1 MTGQSGR
8 NGMGS
13 RRSSEAG
20 AALTPPDVRLPRS
33 QPARDVH
40 ARRRSGVAAALFTG
54 ALFTG
59 ALVAGFGAFA
69 SQPALAQVQTQVQ
82 AQTQAQTGAAN
93 LARPAARQ
101 ADVFVREDLASNA
114 VRLETR
120 LRAEPGAGQRPGAQA
135 RQAAEMALGR
145 GQWGTA
151 MAAARDA
158 IFADGKDA
166 AAWLIW
172 ARAAR
177 EAAPGDRS
185 NSWRLRNDAITAAYA
200 GYQFATERQ
209 QKAEALAELGAALAA
224 TSSWRPALNAYAAS
238 LALAPAPNVRAA
250 WADLRKKHGF
260 RITNYKVDSDAAS
273 PRVCFT
279 FSEPLARGR
288 VDFAPFVALAGAA
301 NAAVTTEGQQLCV
314 DGLRHGQTYGVVLRQ
329 GLPSAVGEDLLA
341 NADYQIYVRDRS
353 AMARFTGRNYV
364 LPRTGQEGIP
374 VVTVNTSAVRI
385 ELARIGD
392 RSLLPTVRSGN
403 FMAQLSR
410 DGVDEVL
417 TQKGYKVWSG
427 DLEVKSQLN
436 ADVITAFPVQE
447 ATGGKLEPGVYV
459 MTAQPVGAV
468 PLDRESDYG
477 ERATQWFVVSDLGL
491 TAVSSENGVRTVVRS
506 LATAKPVSGVEVRL
520 VARNNDV
527 LATQKSDAS
536 GVVAFDPGLGR
547 GKGGLAPGMVVANG
561 ADGDYGFLDLEQTA
575 FDLSDRGV
583 KGREAPGPMDAFL
596 FTERGVYRSGETVFL
611 TALLR
616 NNRAEA
622 TAGAPLTLVVRRPD
636 GVEYRRAV
644 VEDQGLGG
652 RSLSIPLLS
661 GAQGGTWRVKAYVD
675 PKGDSVGEATFL
687 VEDYVPERL
696 EVNLKPAS
704 PVLQPGEPAQVAVD
718 ARYLYGAPGSG
729 LTVSGEVGV
738 AEAPA
743 TAVKG
748 LDGYQVG
755 IDDEKFEAVTA
766 ELEETV
772 RTDGAGKAVVSA
784 PVSDVAAARPL
795 QATVTLRVG
804 EDGGRAVSRS
814 VTLPILPSGPVIG
827 VKRLFGELNAGATA
841 NFDVVMAQPD
851 GARMARQLKW
861 SLYKVERRYQW
872 FNSDGRWNSEPVK
885 TSRRVGDGVIEAT
898 AGAPAR
904 IAAPV
909 DWGSWRLEVTSDGGG
924 AAAVTSVSFHVGY
937 GVEASADTPDA
948 LEVTLDKAAYKAGD
962 VMQARINARFG
973 GTATLMIVTDRVQ
986 HEQAVSLAADGTTV
1000 SVPVKADWGAGA
1012 YAVAFAHRPLDVAA
1026 KRMPGRALGLS
1037 WFSIDRE
1044 QRELGVTLAPPAQMR
1059 PRSQLAIPVTLT
1071 GLKPGEEAF
1080 VTVAAVDVGIL
1091 NLTRYEP
1098 PRPQNYY
1105 LGQRQLGAELRDLY
1119 GYLIDG
1125 MQGARGALRSGGDAA
1140 ALMQGDA
1147 PTQEPLARYSGV
1159 VKVGPDGKTVVNFDI
1174 PSFNGAVRVMAT
1186 AWSAG
1191 RVGSANTDVVVR
1203 DPVVVTATA
1212 PRFMAIGDQSRLHV
1226 QVDNV
1231 DAAPG
1236 DYAVNVDLAGP
1247 GLAPADALSRTL
1259 KLAKGGKTS
1268 FEIPLTATGKGV
1280 VRLAIQVN
1288 GKDVEASQTVA
1299 LRTQPGA
1306 PALARRTVRPLPPGA
1321 SVELTGELLAD
1332 LVPGT
1337 GVASVAAT
1345 QSTALNAPALLRALD
1360 LYPYG
1365 CTEQTV
1371 SKALPLLYSNQLAA
1385 AHAMPADNDADRR
1398 VNDSIARV
1406 LSRQDSNGSFGLWSV
1421 GGDDIWLDAYVSD
1434 FLTRARERGFSV
1446 PQQPFDLALERLRNT
1461 VANAGDFNAS
1471 SSDGLAYAIYVLAR
1485 NGRPVMGDL
1494 RYLADTKIR
1503 EISTPLGRAQVAA
1516 ALALLGDR
1524 PRANNAFGAAVTSL
1538 KSETSGVW
1546 RPDYG
1551 SRLRDGA
1558 AILTLAAEAGAGADL
1573 VQQAATVVEQSRA
1586 MVNYTSTQENVWLLL
1601 AALALEKDAKKL
1613 RISFNGETSSGGLSR
1628 NLDAAALAQPV
1639 RIGNVGDEPAQ
1650 LTVTTSGN
1658 PLTPEPELSRGYKVE
1673 RAYYRL
1679 DGTKVDPATLRQ
1691 NDRLAVMLR
1700 ITESAAEN
1708 ARLLVVDHLPAG
1720 VEIENPKLVE
1730 GSSLSAFAWVDK
1742 DQTAPSATEFR
1753 DDRFVAAYE
1762 RRKGQPAFINVGYIV
1777 RVVSPGRF
1785 VHPPATAEDM
1795 YRPDRFGRSASGVMT
1810 VEAARKP

>member
-1 MTGQSGR
+1 MS
-8 NGMGS
+8 
-13 RRSSEAG
+13 A
-20 AALTPPDVRLPRS
+20 
-33 QPARDVH
+33 
-40 ARRRSGVAAALFTG
+40 
-54 ALFTG
+54 
-59 ALVAGFGAFA
+59 
-69 SQPALAQVQTQVQ
+69 
-82 AQTQAQTGAAN
+82 
-93 LARPAARQ
+93 AARQ
-101 ADVFVREDLASNA
+101 PDAFVRDDLASNA

-120 LRAEPGAGQRPGAQA
+120 LRGEAGAGAQHSPA
-135 RQAAEMALGR
+135 QSRQTADAALAR
-145 GQWGTA
+145 GQWASA

-158 IFADGKDA
+158 IAADGKDA
-166 AAWLIW
+166 AAWMTW

-177 EAAPGDRS
+177 QAAPGERA

-200 GYQFATERQ
+200 AYQFGADKT
-209 QKAEALAELGAALAA
+209 QKAAALAELGAALAT

-238 LALAPAPNVRAA
+238 LALVPAPDVRAT
-250 WADLRKKHGF
+250 WQELRAKHGF
-260 RITNYKVDSDAAS
+260 RITDYKVDSDAAS
-273 PRVCFT
+273 PRVCFN

-314 DGLRHGQTYGVVLRQ
+314 DGLKHGQTYGMVLRQ

-374 VVTVNTSAVRI
+374 VVSVNTRAVRI

-392 RSLLPTVRSGN
+392 RSLLPTVRSGS

-410 DGVDEVL
+410 DGIDEVL
-417 TQKGYKVWSG
+417 TRKGYKVWSG

-459 MTAQPVGAV
+459 MTAQPAGAV
-468 PLDRESDYG
+468 PLDRDNDYA
-477 ERATQWFVVSDLGL
+477 ERATQWFVVSDFGI
-491 TAVSSENGVRTVVRS
+491 TAVSSDGGVRAMVRS
-506 LATAKPVSGVEVRL
+506 LATAKPMSGVEVRL
-520 VARNNDV
+520 IARNNDV
-527 LATQKSDAS
+527 LATHKTDAS
-536 GVVAFDPGLGR
+536 GVVAFDPGLSR
-547 GKGGLAPGMVVANG
+547 GKGGLAPGMVVASG
-561 ADGDYGFLDLEQTA
+561 ADDDYGFLDLEQTA

-583 KGREAPGPMDAFL
+583 KGREAPGAMDAFL

-622 TAGAPLTLVVRRPD
+622 VAGVPLVLMVRRPD

-644 VEDQGLGG
+644 VADQGLGG

-661 GAQGGTWRVKAYVD
+661 GAQSGTWRVQAYVD
-675 PKGDSVGEATFL
+675 PKGAAVGEATFL

-696 EVNLKPAS
+696 EVNLTPVTQ
-704 PVLQPGEPAQVAVD
+704 VLQPGEPAQVDVA

-729 LTVSGEVGV
+729 LAVTGEVGV

-766 ELEETV
+766 ELEDPAV
-772 RTDGAGKAVVSA
+772 TDGAGKARITA
-784 PVSDVAAARPL
+784 PVSDAASARPL

-827 VKRLFGELNAGATA
+827 VKRLFGELTAGATA

-851 GARMARQLKW
+851 GARMARPLKW

-872 FNSDGRWNSEPVK
+872 FNNDGRWNAEPVK
-885 TSRRVGDGVIEAT
+885 TSRRISDGEVAAT
-898 AGAPAR
+898 ADAAAR

-909 DWGSWRLEVTSDGGG
+909 DWGSWRLEVTSEGGG
-924 AAAVTSVSFHVGY
+924 AAAVTSVSFNVGFSA
-937 GVEASADTPDA
+937 EASADTPDA
-948 LEVTLDKAAYKAGD
+948 LEVTLDKAAYKAGET
-962 VMQARINARFG
+962 MKARINSRFA

-986 HEQAVSLAADGTTV
+986 HEQAVSLAADGATV
-1000 SVPVKADWGAGA
+1000 SIPVKGDWGAGA

-1037 WFSIDRE
+1037 WFSVDRE
-1044 QRELGVTLAPPAQMR
+1044 AREIGVALTPPAQMR
-1059 PRSQLAIPVTLT
+1059 PRGELAVPVTLT
-1071 GLKPGEEAF
+1071 GLKPGDEAF
-1080 VTVAAVDVGIL
+1080 ITVAAVDVGIL
-1091 NLTRYEP
+1091 NLTRYQP
-1098 PRPQNYY
+1098 PKPQDFY

-1119 GYLIDG
+1119 GFLIDG

-1159 VKVGPDGKTVVNFDI
+1159 VKVGPDGKATVSFDI
-1174 PSFNGAVRVMAT
+1174 PAFNGTVRVMAT

-1191 RVGSANTDVVVR
+1191 RVGSASTDVVVR
-1203 DPVVVTATA
+1203 DPVVVSATA

-1231 DAAPG
+1231 DAAAG
-1236 DYAVNVDLAGP
+1236 DYALNVNLTGP

-1259 KLAKGGKTS
+1259 KLAKGGKTA
-1268 FEIPLTATGKGV
+1268 FDIPITATGKGV
-1280 VRLAIQVN
+1280 VSLAIQVN
-1288 GKDVEASQTVA
+1288 GKDPAIRDVTASQTVA
-1299 LRTQPGA
+1299 FRVQPGA
-1306 PALARRTVRPLPPGA
+1306 PALARRSVRLLAPRA
-1321 SVELTGELLAD
+1321 SVELTGALLAD

-1337 GVASVAAT
+1337 GVASVAVT
-1345 QSTALNAPALLRALD
+1345 QSAALNAPALLRALD

-1371 SKALPLLYSNQLAA
+1371 SRALPLLYSNQLAA

-1398 VNDSIARV
+1398 INDAIARV

-1421 GGDDIWLDAYVSD
+1421 GGDDAWLDAYVTD
-1434 FLTRARERGFSV
+1434 FLTRARERGFSI

-1471 SSDGLAYAIYVLAR
+1471 NSSGLAYAIYVLAR

-1494 RYLADTKIR
+1494 RYLADTRIR
-1503 EISTPLGRAQVAA
+1503 QLSTPLARAQVAA

-1524 PRANNAFGAAVTSL
+1524 PRANAAFGVAMATL
-1538 KSETSGVW
+1538 KAEAPGGW
-1546 RPDYG
+1546 RPDFG

-1558 AILTLAAEAGAGADL
+1558 AILTLASEASAGSEL
-1573 VQQAATVVEQSRA
+1573 VQQAAAVVEQSRA
-1586 MVNYTSTQENVWLLL
+1586 AVTYTSTQENVWLLL
-1601 AALALEKDAKKL
+1601 AAMALEQEAKKL
-1613 RISFNGETSSGGLSR
+1613 RTSINGEVSSGALFR

-1639 RIGNVGDEPAQ
+1639 SIANVGDEPAQ
-1650 LTVTTSGN
+1650 LTVTASGN
-1658 PLTPEPELSRGYKVE
+1658 PLAPEPELARGYKVE

-1679 DGTKVDPATLRQ
+1679 DGTKVDPASLRQ
-1691 NDRLAVMLR
+1691 NDRLVVMLR
-1700 ITESAAEN
+1700 VTEAAAEN

-1730 GSSLSAFAWVDK
+1730 GSSLSAFAWADK
-1742 DQTAPSATEFR
+1742 DQTPTSATEFR
-1753 DDRFVAAYE
+1753 DDRFVVAYE
-1762 RRKGQPAFINVGYIV
+1762 RRKGQPAFINVGYII

-1785 VHPPATAEDM
+1785 MHPPATAEDM
-1795 YRPDRFGRSASGVMT
+1795 YRPDRFGRSASGLMN
-1810 VEAARKP
+1810 VEAAR

>member
-1 MTGQSGR
+1 MGNRHSGGTGVAMTRPDAKLSHPQ
-8 NGMGS
+8 
-13 RRSSEAG
+13 
-20 AALTPPDVRLPRS
+20 PPGK
-33 QPARDVH
+33 VH
-40 ARRRSGVAAALFTG
+40 GRRRSGFAAALFAGLT
-54 ALFTG
+54 AFLP
-59 ALVAGFGAFA
+59 LVAP
-69 SQPALAQVQTQVQ
+69 QPAQ
-82 AQTQAQTGAAN
+82 AQGATPAHPS
-93 LARPAARQ
+93 ARPA
-101 ADVFVREDLASNA
+101 DGFVREDLASNA

-120 LRAEPGAGQRPGAQA
+120 LRAEPGAGQRPGVQA
-135 RQAAEMALGR
+135 RQAAEAALGR
-145 GQWGTA
+145 GQWGAA

-158 IFADGKDA
+158 IVANDKDA
-166 AAWLIW
+166 AAWLLW

-177 EAAPGDRS
+177 EAAPGDRA
-185 NSWRLRNDAITAAYA
+185 NSWRLRNDAIAAAYA
-200 GYQFATERQ
+200 GYQFGGDRA
-209 QKAEALAELGAALAA
+209 QKAGALAELGAALASA
-224 TSSWRPALNAYAAS
+224 SSWRPALDAYAAS
-238 LALAPAPNVRAA
+238 LALAEAPNVRAI
-250 WADLRKKHGF
+250 WTELRKKHGF

-314 DGLRHGQTYGVVLRQ
+314 DGLKHGQTYGVVLRQ

-364 LPRTGQEGIP
+364 LPRTGQQGIP
-374 VVTVNTSAVRI
+374 VVSVNTNAVRI

-410 DGVDEVL
+410 YGVDEVL

-520 VARNNDV
+520 IARNNDV

-536 GVVAFDPGLGR
+536 GVVAFDPGLARGR
-547 GKGGLAPGMVVANG
+547 GGLAPGMVVATG

-616 NNRAEA
+616 DNRAEA
-622 TAGAPLTLVVRRPD
+622 TTGAPLTLVVRRPD

-661 GAQGGTWRVKAYVD
+661 GAQGGTWRVKAYLD
-675 PKGDSVGEATFL
+675 PKGDAVGETSFL

-696 EVNLKPAS
+696 EVNLKPAA
-704 PVLQPGEPAQVAVD
+704 PLLQPGEPAQVTVD

-772 RTDGAGKAVVSA
+772 RTDGSGRAVVSA

-851 GARMARQLKW
+851 GARMARPLKW

-885 TSRRVGDGVIEAT
+885 TSRRVSDGVVEAT

-909 DWGSWRLEVTSDGGG
+909 DWGSWRLEVASDGGG
-924 AAAVTSVSFHVGY
+924 GAVTSVSFHVGY
-937 GVEASADTPDA
+937 GVEAGADTPDA

-962 VMQARINARFG
+962 MMQARINARFA

-1000 SVPVKADWGAGA
+1000 NVPVKADWGAGA

-1059 PRSQLAIPVTLT
+1059 PRGELPVPVTLT

-1098 PRPQNYY
+1098 PKPQDHY

-1159 VKVGPDGKTVVNFDI
+1159 VKVGPDGKAVVNFDI
-1174 PSFNGAVRVMAT
+1174 PSFNGTVRVMAT

-1191 RVGSANTDVVVR
+1191 RVGAAHTDVVVR

-1259 KLAKGGKTS
+1259 KLAKGGKAS
-1268 FEIPLTATGKGV
+1268 FEVPLTATGKGV
-1280 VRLAIQVN
+1280 VKLAIQVN

-1299 LRTQPGA
+1299 LRAQPGA

-1321 SVELTGELLAD
+1321 SVELTAGLLAD

-1398 VNDSIARV
+1398 VNDAIARV

-1421 GGDDIWLDAYVSD
+1421 GGDDVWLDAYVSD

-1494 RYLADTKIR
+1494 RYLADTRIKDIA
-1503 EISTPLGRAQVAA
+1503 TPLGRAQVGA

-1524 PRANNAFGAAVTSL
+1524 PRANSAFGAAVASL
-1538 KSETSGVW
+1538 KHESSGVW
-1546 RPDYG
+1546 RADYG

-1558 AILTLAAEAGAGADL
+1558 AILALAAEAGVGADL
-1573 VQQAATVVEQSRA
+1573 VQQAATVVEQARA
-1586 MVNYTSTQENVWLLL
+1586 MVTYTSTQENVWLLL

-1613 RISFNGETSSGGLSR
+1613 RISFNGETTSGALFR
-1628 NLDAAALAQPV
+1628 NLDATALAQPV
-1639 RIGNVGDEPAQ
+1639 RISNAGDEPAQ

-1691 NDRLAVMLR
+1691 NDRLAVVLR
-1700 ITESAAEN
+1700 ITEAAAEN

-1730 GSSLSAFAWVDK
+1730 GASLSAFAWVDK

-1762 RRKGQPAFINVGYIV
+1762 RRKGQPAFINVGYII

>member
-1 MTGQSGR
+1 MGNRHSGGAGVAMTR
-8 NGMGS
+8 
-13 RRSSEAG
+13 
-20 AALTPPDVRLPRS
+20 PDAKPSHPRLPGKT
-33 QPARDVH
+33 H
-40 ARRRSGVAAALFTG
+40 ERRRCGFAAALFAGLTG
-54 ALFTG
+54 FLPLAAPQL
-59 ALVAGFGAFA
+59 
-69 SQPALAQVQTQVQ
+69 ALAQ
-82 AQTQAQTGAAN
+82 GAAT
-93 LARPAARQ
+93 APAHPAARQ
-101 ADVFVREDLASNA
+101 ADAFVREDLASNA

-120 LRAEPGAGQRPGAQA
+120 LRAEPGAGQRPGAPA
-135 RQAAEMALGR
+135 RQAAESALGR
-145 GQWGTA
+145 GQWGAA

-158 IFADGKDA
+158 IVANGKDA
-166 AAWLIW
+166 AAWLLW

-177 EAAPGDRS
+177 EAAPGDRA
-185 NSWRLRNDAITAAYA
+185 NSWRLRNDAIAAAYA
-200 GYQFATERQ
+200 GYQFGTDRA
-209 QKAEALAELGAALAA
+209 QKAGALAELGAALAA
-224 TSSWRPALNAYAAS
+224 ASSWRPALNAYAAS
-238 LALAPAPNVRAA
+238 LALVETPNVRAI
-250 WADLRKKHGF
+250 WTELRKKHGF

-329 GLPSAVGEDLLA
+329 GVPSAVGEDLLA

-374 VVTVNTSAVRI
+374 VVSVNTNAVRI

-410 DGVDEVL
+410 YGVDEVL

-447 ATGGKLEPGVYV
+447 ATGGRLEPGVYV

-520 VARNNDV
+520 IARNNDV

-536 GVVAFDPGLGR
+536 GVVAFDPGLAR
-547 GKGGLAPGMVVANG
+547 GKGGLAPGMVVASG

-583 KGREAPGPMDAFL
+583 KGREAPGQMDAFL

-616 NNRAEA
+616 DNRAEA
-622 TAGAPLTLVVRRPD
+622 TTGAPLTLVVRRPD

-661 GAQGGTWRVKAYVD
+661 GAQGGAWRVKAYVD
-675 PKGDSVGEATFL
+675 PKGDSVGETAFL

-696 EVNLKPAS
+696 EVNLKPAA
-704 PVLQPGEPAQVAVD
+704 PLLQPGEPAQVTVD

-738 AEAPA
+738 SEAPA

-772 RTDGAGKAVVSA
+772 RTDGSGRAVVSA

-827 VKRLFGELNAGATA
+827 VKRLFSELNAGATA

-851 GARMARQLKW
+851 GARMTRPLKW

-885 TSRRVGDGVIEAT
+885 TSRRVSDGVVEAT

-909 DWGSWRLEVTSDGGG
+909 DWGSWRLEVASDGGG
-924 AAAVTSVSFHVGY
+924 GAVTSVSFHVGY

-962 VMQARINARFG
+962 MMQARINARFA

-1000 SVPVKADWGAGA
+1000 NVPVKADWGAGA

-1059 PRSQLAIPVTLT
+1059 PRGALAIPVTLT

-1098 PRPQNYY
+1098 PKPQDYY

-1159 VKVGPDGKTVVNFDI
+1159 VKVGPDGKAVVNFDI
-1174 PSFNGAVRVMAT
+1174 PSFNGTVRVMAT

-1191 RVGSANTDVVVR
+1191 RVGSAHTDVVVR

-1247 GLAPADALSRTL
+1247 GLASADALSRTL
-1259 KLAKGGKTS
+1259 KLAKGGKAS
-1268 FEIPLTATGKGV
+1268 FEVPLTATGKGV
-1280 VRLAIQVN
+1280 VKLAIQVN
-1288 GKDVEASQTVA
+1288 GRDVEASQTVA

-1398 VNDSIARV
+1398 VNDAIARV

-1421 GGDDIWLDAYVSD
+1421 GGDDVWLDAYVSD

-1503 EISTPLGRAQVAA
+1503 DIATPLGRAQVGA

-1524 PRANNAFGAAVTSL
+1524 PRANSAFGAAVASL
-1538 KSETSGVW
+1538 KRETSGVW
-1546 RPDYG
+1546 RADYG

-1558 AILTLAAEAGAGADL
+1558 AILALAAEAGVGADL
-1573 VQQAATVVEQSRA
+1573 VQQAASVVEQARA
-1586 MVNYTSTQENVWLLL
+1586 MVTYTSTQENVWLLL

-1613 RISFNGETSSGGLSR
+1613 RISFNGETTSGALFR

-1639 RIGNVGDEPAQ
+1639 RISNAGDEPAQ

-1658 PLTPEPELSRGYKVE
+1658 PLAPEPELSRGYKVE

-1691 NDRLAVMLR
+1691 NDRLAVVLR
-1700 ITESAAEN
+1700 ITEAAAEN

-1730 GSSLSAFAWVDK
+1730 GASLSAFAWMDK
-1742 DQTAPSATEFR
+1742 DQATPSATEFR
-1753 DDRFVAAYE
+1753 DDRFVVAYE
-1762 RRKGQPAFINVGYIV
+1762 RRKGQPAFINVGYII